1 MHFHLDDLL
10 KPGEAFDWAEEVEES
25 LTDYTSDDEHSTFM
39 TDSTTFSDTTSAHSS
54 EMHVPDDIR
63 AEGVEETT
71 TVEIHVPD
79 DIRAEGVEETPTVE
93 VHVPDDIQANVYNE
107 SFYIG
112 CNPSDP
118 YPRPERFKP
127 SLYTID
133 ELDEL
138 LMEENQEP
146 DMTDVPG
153 SDDEIEDLFTQI
165 EAHLNSEPDMTDV
178 PASEGEIK
186 DLYTQIEAHLDA
198 EPDTTD
204 VPVSDRDIKNLYT
217 QIEAHLDAE
226 PHEPSPPPPYDDGP
240 TRSSKPPKLKSK
252 IARLMRVGISECFRW
267 VYTLLEPVLP

>member
-1 MHFHLDDLL
+1 
-10 KPGEAFDWAEEVEES
+10 
-25 LTDYTSDDEHSTFM
+25 M

-54 EMHVPDDIR
+54 EMDVPDDIR

-79 DIRAEGVEETPTVE
+79 DIQAEGVEQTPTVE

-138 LMEENQEP
+138 LMGENQEP

-178 PASEGEIK
+178 PASDGEIK
-186 DLYTQIEAHLDA
+186 D
-198 EPDTTD
+198 
-204 VPVSDRDIKNLYT
+204 LYT

-267 VYTLLEPVLP
+267 VSTLLEPVLP

>member
-1 MHFHLDDLL
+1 MEELNCLLQEHLDDLL

-54 EMHVPDDIR
+54 EM
-63 AEGVEETT
+63 
-71 TVEIHVPD
+71 HVPD